1 MKHSFDWRD
10 SHVLHRQCIR
20 DLDAYAW
27 APRPMINWPS
37 MKGMFVTLALVLA
50 VYGLW
55 TVLP

>member
-10 SHVLHRQCIR
+10 VSVTRTQSMRH
-20 DLDAYAW
+20 LDQYPW

-55 TVLP
+55 VSLP